1 VSDYQNPAWTEE
13 SRFRGA
19 LDDLIIIP
27 IVVVVLAA
35 TKILRFIFLILSW
48 LLDYAFP
55 LAMQI
60 VWL

>member
-1 VSDYQNPAWTEE
+1 MSDYQNPAWTEE

-35 TKILRFIFLILSW
+35 TKILRFIVLI
-48 LLDYAFP
+48 YE
-55 LAMQI
+55 LAT
-60 VWL
+60 